1 MLESGKIV
9 ASGDPNEVANLYS
22 IENIESTAKAD
33 KKSKKNTAYIQ
44 TKVENKVLTPKDT
57 LEVAVK
63 YFVPEDRPVSFG
75 ISILDEASNRITSVI
90 DDGFFIDDNN
100 VEITSTKKGTYTY
113 NYTLPLDLFNN
124 RDFEITATLFAYDKK
139 KDSYEP
145 IAYTTEE
152 DISQFYV
159 RENKPRG
166 GLLKT
171 RGSWMS
177 VKSKKEKES

>member
-33 KKSKKNTAYIQ
+33 KKSKKNIAYIQ

-57 LEVAVK
+57 LEVEVK
-63 YFVPEDRPVSFG
+63 YFVPEDKQVSFG

-100 VEITSTKKGTYTY
+100 VEITSRVADRK
-113 NYTLPLDLFNN
+113 
-124 RDFEITATLFAYDKK
+124 
-139 KDSYEP
+139 
-145 IAYTTEE
+145 
-152 DISQFYV
+152 
-159 RENKPRG
+159 
-166 GLLKT
+166 
-171 RGSWMS
+171 S
-177 VKSKKEKES
+177 VV